1 MQLRTRISY
10 LNTSTKKL
18 LMNKIKEKIMTFKE
32 LLNSVSFEEVA
43 PCLLQMYPKAE
54 GNLKWYKIHFDM
66 LRLMTPKHHD
76 DANSD
81 ECHIS
86 MSKWDE
92 DSEPHLETHPMEG
105 DWWEHSLTKEIVI
118 DPEVKATNAEIAA
131 CCIWHTSFY
140 GFVDEQQ
147 EEYLRF
153 DDGDLDIDDRWDD
166 YIYNKVRAEKYFSV
180 IRRNGGYIPS
190 VKELAPS
197 KKQELFSKAKDYFW
211 CISDSMNNIKKKR
224 LFRREFM
231 AHYYERMAAIGRF
244 IVQAIPALSD
254 ERNNM
259 SLDQLCGLFQSNLF
273 SPETIMSY
281 ADENT
286 NGAKYLCEL
295 LEMEDVN
302 TRLDRMAVVLTTGEW
317 HQELT
322 DDEQR
327 LCKLLIGDCKSSHIL
342 VATDPSLGRQVRINY
357 ATFNSTE
364 PLIDKHYEK
373 EI

>member
-32 LLNSVSFEEVA
+32 LLNNVTFEEVA
-43 PCLLQMYPKAE
+43 PCLLQMHPDAE

-81 ECHIS
+81 VCHIS

-92 DSEPHLETHPMEG
+92 DSEPHLDAHPMEG
-105 DWWEHSLTKEIVI
+105 DYWEHSLTKEIVI

-140 GFVDEQQ
+140 GFVREQQ
-147 EEYLRF
+147 EEEFRF
-153 DDGDLDIDDRWDD
+153 FKLDKYHKDRWDD
-166 YIYNKVRAEKYFSV
+166 FVYNKARAEKYISV
-180 IRRNGGYIPS
+180 MNKIKR
-190 VKELAPS
+190 
-197 KKQELFSKAKDYFW
+197 KK
-211 CISDSMNNIKKKR
+211 M
-224 LFRREFM
+224 FRREFM
-231 AHYYERMAAIGRF
+231 AHYYERMAAISRF

-254 ERNNM
+254 DRNNM
-259 SLDQLCGLFQSNLF
+259 SIEQLCGLFQSDLF
-273 SPETIMSY
+273 SPETITSY

-295 LEMEDVN
+295 LELEDIN
-302 TRLDRMAVVLTTGEW
+302 TRLDRMVVVLTTGEW

-322 DDEQR
+322 EDEQR
-327 LCKLLIGDCKSSHIL
+327 LCKFLIGNCKSSDIL

-357 ATFNSTE
+357 ATFNSKE
-364 PLIDKHYEK
+364 PLIGKQYEK